1 MNCQLAPDNILYGN
15 GLYRLLYDAAGTLLP
30 CWLAYLAAG
39 LVIIFILVN
48 GVLLG
53 AAVITWTERRLLGRF
68 QNRVGPNRW
77 GPFGLLQ
84 PIADLFKLLTKEDL
98 TPAGADRI
106 VFALVPIAMVAPLIL
121 MTAVIPFAQN
131 TALASLNV
139 GVLYLLAI
147 SSVTTIAIF
156 MAGWSSNNRYA
167 MFGAARAVAV
177 LISYEVPVVLS
188 LLGVVMVA
196 GSMSLGQVVEAQA
209 LPFLLVQPL
218 AFFVFL
224 AGMSAELNR
233 TPFDVAEAESEIIA
247 GYHTEY
253 SGIKFALIQ
262 AAEFGGVVVVS
273 TIVATLFLGG
283 WSGPLSEYLGWLWF
297 LLKTGV
303 VVFLFIWIR
312 ATYPRLRID
321 QIMAFSWKFLLPL
334 SLINLLAVSLE
345 VFFLRGETG
354 QLTATDLGI
363 MTGIN
368 LVLAVAAIAFFGNL
382 IRRRVKF
389 ETRRPAQ
396 NVVPGVSTI
405 EVS

>member
-1 MNCQLAPDNILYGN
+1 
-15 GLYRLLYDAAGTLLP
+15 
-30 CWLAYLAAG
+30 
-39 LVIIFILVN
+39 
-48 GVLLG
+48 
-53 AAVITWTERRLLGRF
+53 
-68 QNRVGPNRW
+68 
-77 GPFGLLQ
+77 
-84 PIADLFKLLTKEDL
+84 
-98 TPAGADRI
+98 
-106 VFALVPIAMVAPLIL
+106 
-121 MTAVIPFAQN
+121 
-131 TALASLNV
+131 
-139 GVLYLLAI
+139 
-147 SSVTTIAIF
+147 
-156 MAGWSSNNRYA
+156 

-196 GSMSLGQVVEAQA
+196 GSMSLGSIVEAQA

-218 AFFVFL
+218 AFLVFM

-273 TIVATLFLGG
+273 AIIGTLFLGG
-283 WSGPLSEYLGWLWF
+283 WAGPWSEYLGWLWF

-303 VVFLFIWIR
+303 VVFLFIWLR

-345 VFFLRGETG
+345 VFFLRDATG
-354 QLTATDLGI
+354 QLTTADLGI
-363 MTGIN
+363 MAAIN
-368 LVLAVAAIAFFGNL
+368 LAVAVASIVLFGNL
-382 IRRRVKF
+382 IRSRVKF

-396 NVVPGVSTI
+396 VTVPGVSTI